1 MDIKRGQ
8 IVFVTAGKE
17 KGRYMVVLESD
28 QTTVMLTD
36 GRKRPC
42 DHPKRK
48 NIKHVTATNK
58 VASEEEIAANS
69 RVKSL
74 LRNFTA

>member
-17 KGRYMVVLESD
+17 KGRFMIVLSSD
-28 QTTVMLTD
+28 ETSVMLSD

-42 DHPKRK
+42 DRPKRK
-48 NIKHVTATNK
+48 NIKHVTATDT
-58 VASEEEIAANS
+58 VASEETLAANS

>member
-1 MDIKRGQ
+1 MDIKRRQ

-28 QTTVMLTD
+28 QTTVMLID

-42 DHPKRK
+42 DRPKRK

>member
-17 KGRYMVVLESD
+17 KGRFMVVLESD
-28 QTTVMLTD
+28 ETAVMITD

-42 DHPKRK
+42 DRPKRK
-48 NIKHVTATNK
+48 NIKHVTATSY
-58 VASEEEIAANS
+58 VATEEEIAANS

>member
-17 KGRYMVVLESD
+17 KGQFMVVLDCDEAS
-28 QTTVMLTD
+28 VMLTD

-42 DHPKRK
+42 DRPKRK
-48 NIKHVTATNK
+48 NIKHITATK
-58 VASEEEIAANS
+58 TVASEEEIAANS